1 MTTNKRKIVVLK
13 GKVLTIVVGIV
24 GTIYWVIGKA
34 ENVIT
39 SLYQS

>member
-1 MTTNKRKIVVLK
+1 MADNKRKRTTLK
-13 GKVLTIVVGIV
+13 GKVLTIILGVA
-24 GTIYWVIGKA
+24 GTIYWLIGKA